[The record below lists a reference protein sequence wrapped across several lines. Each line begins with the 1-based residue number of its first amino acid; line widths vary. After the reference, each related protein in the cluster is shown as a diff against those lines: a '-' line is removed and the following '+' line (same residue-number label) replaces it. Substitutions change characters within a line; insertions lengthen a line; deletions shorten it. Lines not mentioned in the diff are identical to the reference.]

1 MFVCSLGW
9 ARFLGLPVQS
19 EVHLNFHFLE
29 AGAQHLVLQLF
40 FLNIGIAHRSA
51 SALEC
56 RDIGLAHCIDAVPE
70 GNFGQVSK
78 FRRTNKNA

>member
-1 MFVCSLGW
+1 MFVRSFGW

-40 FLNIGIAHRSA
+40 FLNIRIAHRSV

-56 RDIGLAHCIDAVPE
+56 SDIGLADYIDAVPE
-70 GNFGQVSK
+70 GNFGQLSN
-78 FRRTNKNA
+78 FRRTNKSA